1 MMSIV
6 NIPQPLS
13 KLGKPSAIR
22 CVVQVSTPQDVAHS
36 KILVSFQDAMQ
47 RMLADLEQFDVYALQ
62 LAVTVDEVKF

>member
-22 CVVQVSTPQDVAHS
+22 CVIQISTPQNVTHS
-36 KILVSFQDAMQ
+36 KILISFQDAMQ